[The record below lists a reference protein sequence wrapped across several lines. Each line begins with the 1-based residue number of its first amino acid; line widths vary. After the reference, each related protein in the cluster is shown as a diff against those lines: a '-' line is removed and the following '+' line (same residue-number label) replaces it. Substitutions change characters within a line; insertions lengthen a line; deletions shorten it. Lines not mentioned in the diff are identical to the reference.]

1 MTDGNVRAEVST
13 YNTSID
19 VSFGTAYEVGE
30 GLSSVVIADKYDS
43 TKTYEQNDYVI
54 YEKKLYRCTFPVE
67 EPEAFDNDKWTLVKL
82 ANDVKALDDE
92 IIRKADIDAV
102 YTKTETDNKLDEKLN
117 KNNPTGTGSLA
128 VGDDVSASGTNS
140 TALGKH
146 AVASGSYSFA
156 SGYSVTASAADAHA
170 EGYATTASALNAHAE
185 GFNTEATGNNAHAEG
200 SGTHAIGVNSH
211 AEGSSSYATH
221 KSQHVF
227 GENNLQ
233 DGSSASSGARGNYV
247 EIVGNGSDPLNRS
260 NARTL
265 DWSGNETLAGNLIFN
280 GSTSL
285 SAEILRLDN
294 RINNLPKGVNPKGT
308 LGTSGTIQDLPT
320 ASATNEGYMYEVIE
334 EGTYGGQASRIGD
347 VFIGYNPPGTST
359 YAWLYIPSGDDDAYT
374 RAQADA
380 KFATKNEIK
389 DTTIT
394 GALYHL
400 GFYLDENGGLCQ
412 VNSI

>member
-1 MTDGNVRAEVST
+1 MTDGNVRAEVSA

-67 EPEAFDNDKWTLVKL
+67 EPEAFDNEKWTLVKL

-128 VGDDVSASGTNS
+128 VGHNV
-140 TALGKH
+140 
-146 AVASGSYSFA
+146 VASGGVSQAFGESSTA
-156 SGYSVTASAADAHA
+156 SGAV
-170 EGYATTASALNAHAE
+170 
-185 GFNTEATGNNAHAEG
+185 
-200 SGTHAIGVNSH
+200 SH
-211 AEGSSSYATH
+211 AEGISTTASGMFSHAEGQNTTASGAISHAEGNYTVANH

-227 GENNLQ
+227 GEYNIP
-233 DGSSASSGARGNYV
+233 DDSEKESDRRGNYV
-247 EIVGNGSDPLNRS
+247 EIVGNGASSSERS

-285 SAEILRLDN
+285 TAEILRLDN

-320 ASATNEGYMYEVIE
+320 ASAANEGYMYEVIE
-334 EGTYGGQASRIGD
+334 EGTYGGQASRVGD

-389 DTTIT
+389 DTTID

-400 GFYLDENGGLCQ
+400 GFYLDANGGLCQ